1 MIRAAAR
8 VLVVA
13 VTGAAP
19 AAAQI
24 RCTIVDMTMTCPN
37 GVTVQGINQS
47 VIFGGKS
54 FAPGA
59 GDRKTPEG
67 HDIYDLGNKGVLL
80 GGATEAVRVLPVAP
94 KE

>member
-1 MIRAAAR
+1 MIRAAAL

-54 FAPGA
+54 FAPKLMSPTTIG
-59 GDRKTPEG
+59 GYR
-67 HDIYDLGNKGVLL
+67 LGEVPAL
-80 GGATEAVRVLPVAP
+80 
-94 KE
+94 